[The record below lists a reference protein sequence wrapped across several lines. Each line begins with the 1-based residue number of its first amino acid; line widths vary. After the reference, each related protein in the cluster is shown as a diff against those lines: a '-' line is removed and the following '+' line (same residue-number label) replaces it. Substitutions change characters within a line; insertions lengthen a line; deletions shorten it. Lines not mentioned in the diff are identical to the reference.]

1 MRVWNRRR
9 VPLVFMRLSRVRS
22 VFVFA
27 RGPGDP
33 SFFSTREKNGRRRA
47 VFYSRRRSLTQFP
60 LTRCIYTHTYTRTH
74 RNTKVLG
81 CSGGAL
87 IGSLLFMPTVDL
99 DALAVYAYLCATRA
113 RSSILGAF
121 QLRYYVQGA
130 IREFAPANAHE
141 LCTNKLEMSITRMTL
156 RGLKNLRLKVFET
169 YEFFVRAL
177 LCSSNIVPLSG
188 LPMWLKGYGLCL
200 DGALTDIQYVSGFK
214 RSGTFSKLHCRR
226 KHGRKLIVV
235 SPFYSSRA
243 DIKPSK
249 FVPVWWCFFPPE
261 QYKMKILFEMAQKD
275 AKNWIKKQKKKEEE
289 KELSALKKAKHGLT
303 EDQPTANRVVS
314 SPESNGGPT
323 NTTGETSESDD
334 DGEEEEVKMND
345 SLETL
350 RDSSRNSSQN
360 SLQDWYTE
368 CQEWASQTS
377 EFAAKRAA
385 AAKAAADKA
394 AKKHAETWTGFA
406 EREKRIMRSFWFRA
420 SATAQEAVDRL
431 THMGQSSLTGT
442 PIKKKKKRKTSNC
455 TGDDHDEF
463 YDANEQSGHESESS
477 RRSSFDGFLRDNAH
491 EAFVTVG
498 KGTIKIEKLILQ
510 LIACIIVYVECALQ
524 AAFFFVL
531 AFVSGILRVKG
542 NEKNW
547 ERFYTFATPMPRLL
561 MHSVPGIPN
570 TKKVDEKTSKILGNS
585 CATYRVLCYL
595 IHASTEHFETAKA
608 SGYET
613 NNSSMS
619 EPTN

>member
-1 MRVWNRRR
+1 
-9 VPLVFMRLSRVRS
+9 
-22 VFVFA
+22 
-27 RGPGDP
+27 
-33 SFFSTREKNGRRRA
+33 
-47 VFYSRRRSLTQFP
+47 
-60 LTRCIYTHTYTRTH
+60 
-74 RNTKVLG
+74 
-81 CSGGAL
+81 
-87 IGSLLFMPTVDL
+87 MPTVDL

-385 AAKAAADKA
+385 AAKAAAEKA

-463 YDANEQSGHESESS
+463 HDANEQSGHESESS